1 MRVIRLVK
9 LTRLFK
15 SFNFSS
21 LDNYIIKVIHQNFKG
36 TVFYLI
42 LPNFLLM
49 IFTVHMLSCWW
60 LFIGVEDDLNE
71 NWLVLNKFSDK
82 PNLD

>member
-1 MRVIRLVK
+1 MK

-60 LFIGVEDDLNE
+60 LFIGAEDDLNE
-71 NWLVLNKFSDK
+71 NWLVINKFNDK